1 MSNYGTPY
9 DDSFRTLLTDC
20 KRLIVPLVNEMFG
33 ENWQETENVEL
44 YQNEVFITTG
54 ADEKRITDSN
64 FTIGNSRRY
73 HIECQSS
80 VDGTMTVRIFEYS
93 TQIAIT
99 TAESDVSKTVF
110 TMPAS
115 GILYLR
121 CNDSTPDSH
130 EIVVNT
136 PGGTVSYK
144 IPIVKIKD
152 YSLDDM
158 LSKKLFFLIP
168 FYFFNLEIQ
177 NEYDVYIFSGGYDS
191 WSANYWIEDMK
202 NTYLKLW
209 DQLESLVQQGK
220 ISEFEKSAIK
230 AMCDKVAQSLT
241 NKYDNVKEGV
251 DSVMGGEILDYEAK
265 RIRNESRNESN
276 IEAVY
281 NMLVAN
287 VDESVVQRM
296 YPEQFEAGK
305 KRFVSSK
312 HVNV

>member
-1 MSNYGTPY
+1 MEH
-9 DDSFRTLLTDC
+9 LMMTDC

-168 FYFFNLEIQ
+168 FYFFNYSLEKM
-177 NEYDVYIFSGGYDS
+177 EKDH
-191 WSANYWIEDMK
+191 ALIEDMK

>member
-121 CNDSTPDSH
+121 CNDSIPDSH

-168 FYFFNLEIQ
+168 FYFFNYSLEKM
-177 NEYDVYIFSGGYDS
+177 EKDH
-191 WSANYWIEDMK
+191 ALIEDMK

>member
-1 MSNYGTPY
+1 M
-9 DDSFRTLLTDC
+9 FQ
-20 KRLIVPLVNEMFG
+20 KR
-33 ENWQETENVEL
+33 
-44 YQNEVFITTG
+44 
-54 ADEKRITDSN
+54 
-64 FTIGNSRRY
+64 
-73 HIECQSS
+73 
-80 VDGTMTVRIFEYS
+80 YS
-93 TQIAIT
+93 QCL
-99 TAESDVSKTVF
+99 
-110 TMPAS
+110 AS

-168 FYFFNLEIQ
+168 FYFFNYSLEKM
-177 NEYDVYIFSGGYDS
+177 EKDH
-191 WSANYWIEDMK
+191 ALIEDMK

-265 RIRNESRNESN
+265 RIGMKAGMKAILKQCITCLLQMWMNPWYSECTQNSLKLERNVLFLLNT
-276 IEAVY
+276 
-281 NMLVAN
+281 
-287 VDESVVQRM
+287 
-296 YPEQFEAGK
+296 
-305 KRFVSSK
+305 
-312 HVNV
+312 

>member
-9 DDSFRTLLTDC
+9 YDSFRTLLTDC

-168 FYFFNLEIQ
+168 FYFFNYSLEKM
-177 NEYDVYIFSGGYDS
+177 EKDH
-191 WSANYWIEDMK
+191 ALIEDMK

>member
-9 DDSFRTLLTDC
+9 DDSFRILLTDC

-168 FYFFNLEIQ
+168 FYFFNYSLEKM
-177 NEYDVYIFSGGYDS
+177 EKDH
-191 WSANYWIEDMK
+191 ALIEDMK

>member
-1 MSNYGTPY
+1 M
-9 DDSFRTLLTDC
+9 
-20 KRLIVPLVNEMFG
+20 IVPLVNEMFG

-121 CNDSTPDSH
+121 CNDSTPDSQ

-168 FYFFNLEIQ
+168 FYFFNYSLEKM
-177 NEYDVYIFSGGYDS
+177 EKDH
-191 WSANYWIEDMK
+191 ALIEDMK

>member
-1 MSNYGTPY
+1 MSNYRTPY

-168 FYFFNLEIQ
+168 FYFFNYSLEKM
-177 NEYDVYIFSGGYDS
+177 EKDH
-191 WSANYWIEDMK
+191 ALIEDMK

>member
-9 DDSFRTLLTDC
+9 DDSFRTLLMDC

-168 FYFFNLEIQ
+168 FYFFNYSLEKM
-177 NEYDVYIFSGGYDS
+177 EKDH
-191 WSANYWIEDMK
+191 ALIEDMK

>member
-9 DDSFRTLLTDC
+9 DGSFRTLLTDC

-168 FYFFNLEIQ
+168 FYFFNYSLEKM
-177 NEYDVYIFSGGYDS
+177 EKDH
-191 WSANYWIEDMK
+191 ALIEDMK

>member
-168 FYFFNLEIQ
+168 FYFFNYSLEKM
-177 NEYDVYIFSGGYDS
+177 EKDH
-191 WSANYWIEDMK
+191 ALIEDMK
-202 NTYLKLW
+202 NTYL
-209 DQLESLVQQGK
+209 
-220 ISEFEKSAIK
+220 
-230 AMCDKVAQSLT
+230 KVAQSLT

>member
-1 MSNYGTPY
+1 MQNNYRNH

-168 FYFFNLEIQ
+168 FYFFNYSLEKM
-177 NEYDVYIFSGGYDS
+177 EKDH
-191 WSANYWIEDMK
+191 ALIEDMK

>member
-1 MSNYGTPY
+1 MSNYGIPY

-168 FYFFNLEIQ
+168 FYFFNYSLEKM
-177 NEYDVYIFSGGYDS
+177 EKDH
-191 WSANYWIEDMK
+191 ALIEDMK

>member
-1 MSNYGTPY
+1 MSNYVTPY

-168 FYFFNLEIQ
+168 FYFFNYSLEKM
-177 NEYDVYIFSGGYDS
+177 EKDH
-191 WSANYWIEDMK
+191 ALIEDMK